1 MLKITAVD
9 NDQRRTLVLEGQLI
23 DPWVGELER
32 NWAEA
37 RMSIGADSIVV
48 DLRDITAISEGGE
61 NALFQM
67 MAAGAQ
73 IHCRRGVL
81 TKHVLQQLKQR
92 CKSRSSRSIARDE
105 GRDARS
111 GGKV

>member
-9 NDQRRTLVLEGQLI
+9 TDQQRTLVLEGQLI

-37 RMSIGADSIVV
+37 RMSIGAGSIVV
-48 DLRDITAISEGGE
+48 DLRDVTAISERGE
-61 NALFQM
+61 NALFRM
-67 MAAGAQ
+67 MAEGAK
-73 IHCRRGVL
+73 IHCHRGVL

-92 CKSRSSRSIARDE
+92 CKSRSR
-105 GRDARS
+105 
-111 GGKV
+111 KV